1 MTTYGI
7 VVEGGYDAVALAEII
22 KKCLL
27 SEIEIIARPC
37 GNKSSLMRKF
47 PGFLEEFRYA
57 NQGTHVNKA
66 LVIRD
71 ADCKDHDELLEK
83 MGSKITSRNYP
94 FEVKFIIIVQELET
108 WLLADE
114 EAISRVT
121 QSRFGGTVSRVNEN
135 LESIIQPKEKLE
147 RILSDVK
154 VPYYT
159 AEVAREIAK
168 ESDLS
173 KIEYRCL
180 SFKKFRQDVIDC

>member
-7 VVEGGYDAVALAEII
+7 VVEGGYDAVTLAEII

-71 ADCKDHDELLEK
+71 ADCKDPDELLEK

-114 EAISRVT
+114 DAVSRVT
-121 QSRFGGTVSRVNEN
+121 GKTISRVNED
-135 LESIIQPKEKLE
+135 LQSIIQPKEKLKK
-147 RILSDVK
+147 ILSDGRVA
-154 VPYYT
+154 YT

-168 ESDLS
+168 ESDLL
-173 KIEYRCL
+173 KIEYCCPG
-180 SFKKFRQDVIDC
+180 FKKFRQDVIDC